1 MIRWAL
7 AMLLLA
13 GCAGLPDG
21 HDVQGDIA
29 DYAYGNQPVHQNDIG
44 LRSGM
49 AGAAIASSDIPWRIP
64 AECRRDFRAWLSA
77 QASPR
82 PQDAFLQQRRC
93 PGPPKDIFTGVAIT
107 GGGNKS
113 AVFAAEVLFEL
124 ERYGIAQQIDVLSS
138 VSGGSFTAALYAL
151 SCDPLD
157 KPCPRTEPGWTRPAW
172 TYAEISKRLEENYLM
187 PFLARRVA
195 PTNYVRNLVTHHNA
209 ADDMA
214 AIVGNHLLQEPAGRL
229 HFTDLNPAR
238 PNLIL
243 NATNVTRG
251 RAAFDQD
258 SGVPYEDRRPLS
270 DDEALHFAFTQQY
283 FWRLLSRLD
292 DYPLGDAVVASAAF
306 PLLIDRPT
314 LRVFRRDEVDALDAK
329 QPPPHPPLYV
339 SLYDGGVHDNF
350 GLTELRWFV
359 ECQFGRNARR
369 AVWTP
374 AIRRRICGQ
383 EKPPAVRPGAT
394 LILGINSSLLRST
407 GVTADR
413 PKPRTW
419 DSYLGPLRI
428 AGTAD
433 SVDLIMAAS
442 GELRKMEL
450 RSLIE
455 EVSRATAGPRA
466 APADNPF
473 LAPGRHQYVDIDIE
487 AAHYLSCL
495 DPIPLDW
502 SYKGDLGDPR
512 VLNTANGGSEA
523 RRCEAL
529 VGILDWQKRRGLAL
543 LETPPGFCS
552 RADCPELDRIVGDR
566 TLGKGAPKPDD
577 LFIAPDGLDR
587 RRLVSNQ
594 LLFEAVR
601 DVPTSFELSQTY
613 VRLLRQVARW
623 AVARRMWELCAD
635 HRDLLER
642 MPRGA
647 GPVCDAPLPPRAT

>member
-1 MIRWAL
+1 MRWVL
-7 AMLLLA
+7 VSLLLM
-13 GCAGLPDG
+13 GCAGRPDG
-21 HDVQGDIA
+21 HDVPGDIA
-29 DYAYGNQPVHQNDIG
+29 DYAYSNVQVRPDELG
-44 LRSGM
+44 LRSGR

-64 AECRRDFRAWLSA
+64 AECRRVYRDWLSA

-82 PQDAFLQQRRC
+82 PQEAFLQQRLC
-93 PGPPKDIFTGVAIT
+93 GAAPKDVFTGVAIT

-151 SCDPLD
+151 SCDSLD
-157 KPCPRTEPGWTRPAW
+157 TRCPRTEQGWTRPVW

-187 PFLARRVA
+187 PFLGRRVT

-258 SGVPYEDRRPLS
+258 SGVPQAYQRPLS
-270 DDEALHFAFTQQY
+270 DDEALHFSFTQQY

-292 DYPLGDAVVASAAF
+292 EYPLGDAVVASAAF

-314 LRVFRRDEVDALDAK
+314 LRVYRPKEIDALAARSA
-329 QPPPHPPLYV
+329 PPHAPIYI

-359 ECQFGRNARR
+359 ECQFGLNARR
-369 AVWTP
+369 VAWTP
-374 AIRRRICGQ
+374 DIRQRICGQ
-383 EKPPAVRPGAT
+383 ERPPPVRPGAT
-394 LILGINSSLLRST
+394 LILGINSSMLRSM

-455 EVSRATAGPRA
+455 EVSRATVGPQAVAGT
-466 APADNPF
+466 NPF

-487 AAHYLSCL
+487 AAHYLSCP
-495 DPIPLDW
+495 DTMPRGWD
-502 SYKGDLGDPR
+502 YKGSAGSPR
-512 VLNTANGGSEA
+512 VLNTANGGTEA
-523 RRCEAL
+523 RRCQAL
-529 VGILDWQKRRGLAL
+529 VGILNWQKTRGLAL

-552 RADCPELDRIVGDR
+552 REDCPELDRIVGDR
-566 TLGKGAPKPDD
+566 TVLKRAPTAND
-577 LFIAPDGLDR
+577 LFIAPDGPDR
-587 RRLVSNQ
+587 ARLVHNQ

-613 VRLLRQVARW
+613 VRLLRHVARW
-623 AVARRMWELCAD
+623 AVARRMWELCTD
-635 HRDLLER
+635 HRDLLDR